1 MTMPPQIQD
10 DVMKRLTEYCDR
22 LGEDGLCAKV
32 VWHRPAEAKE
42 PVAVMLVGDSDADL
56 SRVNLAQS
64 ESDVKASNT
73 LMVNDQ
79 QFDAILAGL
88 RLLQEKLESGEVTPD
103 DKGIGQVLTNGG
115 DHAGLDSSEIDDL
128 IQVICE

>member
-1 MTMPPQIQD
+1 MTMPSEIQE
-10 DVMKRLTEYCDR
+10 DVLKRLSDYCAR

-32 VWHRPAEAKE
+32 AWHRPAGAKE
-42 PVAVMLVGDSDADL
+42 PVAVMLVGDTDADL
-56 SRVNLAQS
+56 SRVNLAKS
-64 ESDVKASNT
+64 ENDVKASNT

-88 RLLQEKLESGEVTPD
+88 RLLQEKLENGEVAPD

-115 DHAGLDSSEIDDL
+115 VHSGLDLGEIEDL
-128 IQVICE
+128 IHTICE